1 MIPVTD
7 WIVAICAII
16 TVVIGSFTLYQL
28 YVQLKNLNASLRN
41 STLSTLIDLE
51 NEINRRKESL
61 DEKCN
66 ITRKYYNDL
75 GEKTPDEEE
84 LKLLINRENSA
95 LENYL
100 NSLDRL
106 SYCILNNYFLDKD
119 WRTEYRDVMF
129 EIVDKKHEQFGTH
142 SRYRNIKKLYS
153 KWKDN

>member
-1 MIPVTD
+1 MTD
-7 WIVAICAII
+7 WIVAICAIA
-16 TVVIGSFTLYQL
+16 TVIIGVLTLYQL
-28 YVQLKNLNASLRN
+28 YIQLKKLNISLRN

-66 ITRKYYNDL
+66 DSRKYDNEL
-75 GEKTPDEEE
+75 GNQVPEEKK
-84 LKLLINRENSA
+84 LKFIINAENSA

-119 WRTEYRDVMF
+119 WRTEYRDVIF
-129 EIVDKKHEQFGTH
+129 DIVDKRHDQFGTH
-142 SRYRNIKKLYS
+142 SRYRNIKKLYNN
-153 KWKDN
+153 WKDN

>member
-1 MIPVTD
+1 MTD
-7 WIVAICAII
+7 WIVAICAIA
-16 TVVIGSFTLYQL
+16 TVIIGVLTLYQL
-28 YVQLKNLNASLRN
+28 YIQLKNLNISLRN

-66 ITRKYYNDL
+66 DSRKYDNEL
-75 GEKTPDEEE
+75 GNQVPEEKK
-84 LKLLINRENSA
+84 LKFIINAENSA

-119 WRTEYRDVMF
+119 WRTEYRDVIF
-129 EIVDKKHEQFGTH
+129 DIVDKRHDQFGTH
-142 SRYRNIKKLYS
+142 SRYRNIKKLYNN
-153 KWKDN
+153 WKDN